1 MFYIYKDEG
10 RVQGICTK
18 CYQRIYFKKRI
29 FAVERGWKASAITTE
44 AKCMLECNVYDRQTG
59 NDRSA
64 NDVVPETY
72 MQGTSPLFTFC
83 GFSIRNGN
91 EDQTIN

>member
-18 CYQRIYFKKRI
+18 CWRRIDFKKRI
-29 FAVERGWKASAITTE
+29 FAVERGLKASAITKE
-44 AKCMLECNVYDRQTG
+44 AKCMLECDVYGRQTG

-64 NDVVPETY
+64 SDVVPETY

-83 GFSIRNGN
+83 GFSTRNGN